1 MQANSFL
8 GALDHERIVK
18 AIQAAEARSR
28 GEVRVHVA
36 RQAVQDA
43 QPNTTPV
50 AAVQPNTTPVAAVQ
64 PNTSPVAAVETAAA
78 RQFETLGM
86 TQTAE
91 RNGVLLF
98 VAPVSQTFA
107 VIGDEGIHARCGPDF
122 WKDVAA
128 AMETDFRAGRY
139 TDGIVKGVAR
149 VGEALATHFPRQE
162 GTADANELPDEV
174 TED

>member
-1 MQANSFL
+1 MQTKSFL

-18 AIQAAEARSR
+18 AIQDAEARSR
-28 GEVRVHVA
+28 GEVRVHVS
-36 RQAVQDA
+36 QKAVQDA
-43 QPNTTPV
+43 QPNTTPE
-50 AAVQPNTTPVAAVQ
+50 AAVQ
-64 PNTSPVAAVETAAA
+64 TAAA

-107 VIGDEGIHARCGPDF
+107 VIGDEGIHARLGPDF

-128 AMETDFRAGRY
+128 AMEADFRAGRF
-139 TDGIVKGVAR
+139 TEGIVKGVAR
-149 VGEALATHFPRQE
+149 AGEALATHFPRTK
-162 GTADANELPDEV
+162 GATDANELPDEV

>member
-1 MQANSFL
+1 MQTKSFL

-18 AIQAAEARSR
+18 AIQEAEARSR
-28 GEVRVHVA
+28 GEVRVHVSQKTVA
-36 RQAVQDA
+36 D
-43 QPNTTPV
+43 
-50 AAVQPNTTPVAAVQ
+50 AAVD
-64 PNTSPVAAVETAAA
+64 AA
-78 RQFETLGM
+78 RQFEALGM

-91 RNGVLLF
+91 RNGVLIF

-107 VIGDEGIHARCGPDF
+107 VVGDEGIHARCGPGF

-128 AMETDFRAGRY
+128 AVEADFRAGRF

-149 VGEALATHFPRQE
+149 VGDALATHFPRTE
-162 GTADANELPDEV
+162 GAPDRNELPDDV

>member
-1 MQANSFL
+1 MQTKTFL

-18 AIQAAEARSR
+18 AIQDAEARSR

-43 QPNTTPV
+43 
-50 AAVQPNTTPVAAVQ
+50 QPNTTPVAAVQ

-128 AMETDFRAGRY
+128 AMETDFRAGHY

-149 VGEALATHFPRQE
+149 VGEALATHFPRKE
-162 GTADANELPDEV
+162 GTADTNELSDEV

>member
-8 GALDHERIVK
+8 GTLDHERIVK
-18 AIQAAEARSR
+18 AIQDAEARSR
-28 GEVRVHVA
+28 GEVRVHVS
-36 RQAVQDA
+36 RQAVAEA
-43 QPNTTPV
+43 QP
-50 AAVQPNTTPVAAVQ
+50 
-64 PNTSPVAAVETAAA
+64 AAA
-78 RQFETLGM
+78 RQFEALGM
-86 TQTAE
+86 TRTAE

-128 AMETDFRAGRY
+128 AVETDFRAGRY

-149 VGEALATHFPRQE
+149 VGEALATHFPRE
-162 GTADANELPDEV
+162 AGTADTNELSDEV